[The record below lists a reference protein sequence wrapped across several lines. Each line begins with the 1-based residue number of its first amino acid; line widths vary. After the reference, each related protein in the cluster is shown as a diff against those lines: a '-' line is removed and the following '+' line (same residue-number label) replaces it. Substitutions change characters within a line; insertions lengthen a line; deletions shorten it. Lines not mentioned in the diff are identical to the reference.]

1 MTPTLYGG
9 VYQSEYRHLLSGSE
23 SCPCLQLFPE
33 GVPAAGRELTYS
45 AVLIQQQQFAFP
57 GDSTNRCETHA
68 AKRIRQEFCFS
79 RRHGEQQF
87 VVISAME
94 REMEGI
100 VALFEGNI

>member
-1 MTPTLYGG
+1 MLYGG
-9 VYQSEYRHLLSGSE
+9 VYQSEYRLLLSGSE
-23 SCPCLQLFPE
+23 SSPCLQLFRE

-45 AVLIQQQQFAFP
+45 AVLIKQQFAFP
-57 GDSTNRCETHA
+57 GNSTNRCETHA

-79 RRHGEQQF
+79 RRDGEQQF